1 MDSLVNSV
9 TSLSIIAWVMAL
21 VLIGFVTSTAISS
34 RTQEIGVLRVLGAN
48 RTDVIKTLLLESSL
62 LTIGGSLVGII
73 FAIAVITLFR
83 NLIMNILEVP
93 IYIPNIGELLLLMLI
108 VVSLSLASVFL
119 ATLIPI
125 LRISNQEP
133 STSIKE

>member
-1 MDSLVNSV
+1 
-9 TSLSIIAWVMAL
+9 
-21 VLIGFVTSTAISS
+21 
-34 RTQEIGVLRVLGAN
+34 
-48 RTDVIKTLLLESSL
+48 
-62 LTIGGSLVGII
+62 
-73 FAIAVITLFR
+73 
-83 NLIMNILEVP
+83 MNILEVP